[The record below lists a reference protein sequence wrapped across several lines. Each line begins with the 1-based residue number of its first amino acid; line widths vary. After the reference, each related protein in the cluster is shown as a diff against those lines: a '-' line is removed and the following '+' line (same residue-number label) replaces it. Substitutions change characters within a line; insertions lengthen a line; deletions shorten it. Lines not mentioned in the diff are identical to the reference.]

1 MNSGAASDP
10 WFVNHAQNQRDEV
23 HDEAI
28 KYGNK
33 SHLEAA
39 GNDAEFHVIIPG
51 QEIRNLKESTKCPEY
66 AHDQG
71 CDADFLH
78 PGRSLPGSK
87 EQGDEKEGDD
97 NHTDGSAGNE
107 EGEKIC

>member
-1 MNSGAASDP
+1 MIIFRFLDSR
-10 WFVNHAQNQRDEV
+10 FVNHAQNQRNEV
-23 HDEAI
+23 HDKPVEDR
-28 KYGNK
+28 NK
-33 SHLEAA
+33 SHLEAT
-39 GNDAEFHVIIPG
+39 GDDVGCYVVMSG
-51 QEIRNLKESTKCPEY
+51 QEICHLKETGECPEY

-107 EGEKIC
+107 EGEEIC